1 MMILIHGEDISLSRK
16 KLLEETADIN
26 DIEVIKLE
34 GMKATKEDVILACET
49 KSFLNPHKILII
61 ENLFKGII
69 GKDRNGI
76 IQYLLCLKDGIDIFF
91 WEDRELEKVKINKYL
106 SKIKSFKFQ
115 YPSSLFNFLDSIGVD
130 NRNVLIPKFHE
141 LLRQTDT
148 ELIFYMIIRQ
158 WRNLIMV
165 KDLGVP
171 GMQPM
176 PVWQAGKFSRQ
187 AYFFSLE
194 SLISNYRQLLA
205 IDFKIKTSSTPYAL
219 RQLLDIFLLNL

>member
-1 MMILIHGEDISLSRK
+1 MMILIHGEDISQSRK
-16 KLLEETADIN
+16 KLLEETTDIK
-26 DIEVIKLE
+26 DVEIIKLE
-34 GMKATKEDVILACET
+34 GMKATKEDVVLSCEAQ
-49 KSFLNPHKILII
+49 SILNPQKILII

-69 GKDRNGI
+69 GKDRNDI
-76 IQYLLCLKDGIDIFF
+76 IVYLLNLNEGIDIFF

-106 SKIKSFKFQ
+106 GKIKSFKFQ
-115 YPSSLFNFLDSIGVD
+115 YPSSLFNFLDSIGAD
-130 NRNVLIPKFHE
+130 NRNVLILKFHD
-141 LLRQTDT
+141 LLRQIEA

-158 WRNLIMV
+158 WRNLIVV
-165 KDLGVP
+165 KDLGVS

-176 PVWQAGKFSRQ
+176 PVWQAGKFARQ
-187 AYFFSLE
+187 ANFFSLE